1 MLGSIINKDFFFG
14 CVNKMKVN
22 HVVFFAIIITQLQR
36 PLAVLRPALDN
47 IMTIIVDNWG
57 SHQHYKFEQ
66 RIHCQLEHVVF
77 PMTSSDIKVVVN
89 GDPLYRTHC
98 CP

>member
-1 MLGSIINKDFFFG
+1 
-14 CVNKMKVN
+14 MKVN

-57 SHQHYKFEQ
+57 GHQHYKFVQ
-66 RIHCQLEHVVF
+66 RIHCQLEHVAF

>member
-1 MLGSIINKDFFFG
+1 
-14 CVNKMKVN
+14 MKVN

-66 RIHCQLEHVVF
+66 RIHC
-77 PMTSSDIKVVVN
+77 
-89 GDPLYRTHC
+89 
-98 CP
+98 